1 LIAATALTI
10 AVYGMEATLLGTILP
25 ALSKTLTPSQSGT
38 LAGVQSIGL
47 IVASFATGPALDRA
61 GRKTGLVSGLA
72 LVSLA
77 LLLLTRVTTYIPL
90 LLVLGL
96 LGLGGGILSTSTNT
110 MASDLGGKSQA
121 SLMNLLNCFF
131 GLGGLL
137 TPALGAFLTI
147 PALCVVIVALA
158 AGTVLLHLSN
168 TMPQRDISAPTD
180 VLTVK
185 GLLARPVFLLLSLFL
200 FLYVAAELGVWNWFP
215 TYLTGRG
222 VARPV
227 ALRILSFGFAAG
239 IISGRLAAPRILLR
253 LRPATVIL
261 AASILMLVTTFA
273 MLQVSGTLAAG
284 VTVFLAGLAM
294 APVYPTTLALV
305 GEAFPTGT
313 ATAIGITVTCGWI
326 GVAFSSQLIG
336 SLAGQDPASLG
347 HALLVIPA
355 FSALMVLVSFG
366 IRSIEVTKK
375 RDPGRAGSL

>member
-47 IVASFATGPALDRA
+47 IVASLATGPALDRA

-77 LLLLTRVTTYIPL
+77 LLLLTRATTYIPL

-110 MASDLGGKSQA
+110 MASDLGGESQA

-137 TPALGAFLTI
+137 TPALGAFLTTQ
-147 PALCVVIVALA
+147 ALCIVIAALA
-158 AGTVLLHLSN
+158 AGTVLLHFLN

-180 VLTVK
+180 VLAVK

-200 FLYVAAELGVWNWFP
+200 FLYVAAELGIWNWFP

-253 LRPATVIL
+253 FRPATVIL

-273 MLQVSGTLAAG
+273 MLQVSGTLAAA
-284 VTVFLAGLAM
+284 VAVFLVGLAM

-305 GEAFPTGT
+305 GEAFPTET
-313 ATAIGITVTCGWI
+313 ATAIGITVTSGWI

-336 SLAGQDPASLG
+336 SLAGKDPASLG

-355 FSALMVLVSFG
+355 FSALMVLVSFA
-366 IRSIEVTKK
+366 IRSVSVTKK
-375 RDPGRAGSL
+375 RDPAGAGSL